1 MVCLSLVAFLGL
13 FMVVAMRVG
22 GCSGKGKERA
32 DMGENGDGF
41 GIYYFN
47 VLYEK
52 IKVEMLGEL

>member
-32 DMGENGDGF
+32 EMGENGDGF
-41 GIYYFN
+41 GIYYFICRYIF
-47 VLYEK
+47 L
-52 IKVEMLGEL
+52 MCCLGK

>member
-1 MVCLSLVAFLGL
+1 MSLVAFLGL
-13 FMVVAMRVG
+13 FMVVVMGVG
-22 GCSGKGKERA
+22 GCSGKGRERVE
-32 DMGENGDGF
+32 MGENGDGF